1 MFDFFSLSIT
11 ATNEK
16 PTKKTKTIT
25 YRLII
30 AYFLN
35 KRKETK
41 RNVAMNEENRKNL
54 NQIIKKSTKSSLS
67 RLRET
72 LQNFVFDIVVV
83 SLTFES

>member
-1 MFDFFSLSIT
+1 MRYCSIFFSLSIT

-25 YRLII
+25 YRLIR

-41 RNVAMNEENRKNL
+41 RNVAMNEEKS
-54 NQIIKKSTKSSLS
+54 KKSKS
-67 RLRET
+67 
-72 LQNFVFDIVVV
+72 NN
-83 SLTFES
+83 